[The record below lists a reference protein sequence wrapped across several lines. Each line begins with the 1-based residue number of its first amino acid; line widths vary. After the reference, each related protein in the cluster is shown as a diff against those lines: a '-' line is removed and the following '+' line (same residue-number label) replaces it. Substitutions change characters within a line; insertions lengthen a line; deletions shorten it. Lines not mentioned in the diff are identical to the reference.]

1 MKIRSPWDKILWS
14 LVEGEFIIFGK
25 LKAKASMVG
34 AMRYVIKTGNI
45 VRRAVALAFL
55 CCVLMFGVPNKAHAQ
70 VPCTAPGAGAG
81 FSIST
86 VWSMVSQIAINA
98 AQSALNSLVNSLMSS
113 VQSAMSDIF
122 SMFGANFGEYMDTFW
137 GYDLRPAMANQTAQL
152 HTGLMDNTRG
162 YLSMRTAAQLAHKK
176 AGLEEDQ
183 ARTRGENNAS
193 ELLCE
198 AASLTGGLQRMN
210 SIKEGYARAAPIEKV
225 HEIEA
230 SADDGT
236 GNPTP
241 AAQGKQVYQRAVVQN
256 YCSRYHNNAINNG
269 NGICG
274 GGPGTYPDEDINAA
288 NLFKDTYDVRDPE
301 LKRNLDDFV
310 RNAVGMKPVEP
321 VSPGELD
328 TAQGRNNFMRSQE
341 YLAQQQLA
349 YAGMYR
355 VVSCIVPGSDMGAL
369 VQVHRGQAGVDPL
382 QVSDNPSW
390 CEIERAILESTSVD
404 LQSRLA
410 SEEPENVDRLLAT
423 MGIYQLTFGMA
434 ETSDLMDYNAVIQ
447 GVQGAR
453 ELRSGTPASSM
464 KSLGSTAH

>member
-1 MKIRSPWDKILWS
+1 
-14 LVEGEFIIFGK
+14 
-25 LKAKASMVG
+25 MVG

-122 SMFGANFGEYMDTFW
+122 SMFGANFSEWNETFW
-137 GYDLRPAMANQTAQL
+137 AYDLRPALASQTAQL
-152 HTGLMDNTRG
+152 HTMTTDSSRAYGSF
-162 YLSMRTAAQLAHKK
+162 LSADQLTETKRALEADELRRHRTN
-176 AGLEEDQ
+176 
-183 ARTRGENNAS
+183 RPS
-193 ELLCE
+193 ELQCE
-198 AASLTGGLQRMN
+198 AATLTGGLQRMN
-210 SIKEGYARAAPIEKV
+210 SIKKGYARAAPIENV
-225 HEIEA
+225 HDIEA

-241 AAQGKQVYQRAVVQN
+241 AAQGLEAYQNAVVQN
-256 YCSRYHNNAINNG
+256 YCTRYHNPLINNG
-269 NGICG
+269 NGVCG
-274 GGPGTYPDEDINAA
+274 GGPGVFPDEDINAA
-288 NLFKDTYDVRDPE
+288 NMFTDTYDVTDPQ
-301 LKRNLDDFV
+301 LKQNLDDFI
-310 RNAVGMKPVEP
+310 RNAAGMHPIEP
-321 VSPGELD
+321 MNPDALD
-328 TAQGRNNFMRSQE
+328 TSQGRRNFMKTQE

-355 VVSCIVPGSDMGAL
+355 VVSCIVPGSDMRTL
-369 VQVHRGQAGVDPL
+369 IETHRARAGVDL
-382 QVSDNPSW
+382 LVTSDNPSW
-390 CEIERAILESTSVD
+390 CEIERAILESMSTD

-410 SEEPENVDRLLAT
+410 SEEPENVDRFLAT

-434 ETSDLMDYNAVIQ
+434 ETSDLMDYNAVVQ

-453 ELRSGTPASSM
+453 ELKRNSDTTAGSM
-464 KSLGSTAH
+464 KSLGSTNN